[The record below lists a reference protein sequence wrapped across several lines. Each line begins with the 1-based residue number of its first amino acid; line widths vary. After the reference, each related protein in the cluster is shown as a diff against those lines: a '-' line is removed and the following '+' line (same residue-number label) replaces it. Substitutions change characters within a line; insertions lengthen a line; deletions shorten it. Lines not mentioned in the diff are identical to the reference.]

1 MTHDRSSQG
10 CRIEVKGL
18 LVIALGAAFDAGDRI
33 LEIYNSNFNVWY
45 KGDASPLTEADRCS
59 HEIISR
65 HLSETS
71 VRSDDRFPVLS
82 EEGKD
87 IPYEERRRWQHFWL
101 VDPLDGTKEFVKRN
115 GEFTVNI
122 ALIEEDIPVIGLIYV
137 PVKDTLYFAARE
149 LGSYRSKGSD
159 VKRAFGR
166 ELREGEHGDIVYK
179 LTATSVRL
187 PYGNEWPRRPLTI
200 VGSRSHA
207 TREQE
212 EYIEEMKKKSGEVQV
227 ISAGS
232 SLKFC
237 LIAEGCAD
245 IYPRFGPTMEWD
257 TAAGQCIVEASGGEV
272 LSFPDNLPLRYNK
285 MDLKNDHF
293 IAKTKQMSGVSRNE

>member
-1 MTHDRSSQG
+1 MTRARGSQG
-10 CRIEVKGL
+10 CGIGVKGL
-18 LVIALGAAFDAGDRI
+18 LVIALEAALEAGDKI
-33 LEIYNSNFNVWY
+33 LEIYNSDFIVWY
-45 KGDASPLTEADRCS
+45 KGDASPLTDADRCS

-71 VRSDDRFPVLS
+71 VRSNDRCPVLS

-87 IPYEERRRWQHFWL
+87 IPYKERKKWTRFWL

-122 ALIEEDIPVIGLIYV
+122 GLIEKDTPVIGLVYV
-137 PVKDTLYFAARE
+137 PAKDILYFAVRE
-149 LGSYRSKGSD
+149 VGSCLLKGCD
-159 VKRAFGR
+159 AKTVLGR
-166 ELREGEHGDIVYK
+166 ESRGGELGDIVNK
-179 LTATSVRL
+179 LTSASWRL
-187 PYGNEWPRRPLTI
+187 PYEDGCRRRPLTI

-212 EYIEEMKKKSGEVQV
+212 EYIEEMRKKNSEVQV

-237 LIAEGCAD
+237 LIAEGSAD

-272 LSFPDNLPLRYNK
+272 LSIPDNLPLRYNK
-285 MDLKNDHF
+285 RDLKNGHF
-293 IAKTKQMSGVSRNE
+293 IAKRKQTVRFSHRT